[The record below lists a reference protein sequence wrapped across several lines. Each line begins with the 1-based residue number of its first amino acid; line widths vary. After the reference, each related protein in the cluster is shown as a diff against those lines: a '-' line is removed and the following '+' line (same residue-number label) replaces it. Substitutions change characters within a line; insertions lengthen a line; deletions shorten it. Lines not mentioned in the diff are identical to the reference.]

1 MLIEAGGSSGFSR
14 GALKL
19 GPRKAW
25 AFAALGEASH
35 LYARAPIAVPLQF
48 GQATRVEGDNMDNP
62 ITGVTRR
69 RLSDDLYFEY
79 FRVVA
84 QPLPDR
90 RLLGLQ
96 PAGGIKSI
104 VVDPP
109 VWSGAYVN
117 LIANY

>member
-1 MLIEAGGSSGFSR
+1 
-14 GALKL
+14 
-19 GPRKAW
+19 
-25 AFAALGEASH
+25 
-35 LYARAPIAVPLQF
+35 
-48 GQATRVEGDNMDNP
+48 MDNP